1 MGLVR
6 VGLFIITCAL
16 VLIAAGAAIPK
27 LPDLWSQV
35 ILGVSTSLVTFALT
49 ALFARWDGLEL
60 KDAGAAV
67 ASRSWLRLAAGFLI
81 GLGLVGLQVSVVG
94 VVGHIR
100 WVRSPEVG
108 FNATATSLA
117 AYLVLSCREE
127 LAFRGY
133 PLRRLDCLL
142 GPYAAQLLVALVFA
156 IEHVAG
162 GYSWTNAML
171 GVATGS
177 LVFGMAALATRGLA
191 IPIGLHAAWNFGQ
204 WVLGGKETLGL
215 WRAVNPQELPAHL
228 ERVGMI
234 SYVIV
239 MVFATFAFWCLYKRR
254 MSNTHE
260 TVPTSVVKNRK
271 LTNDPPRLF

>member
-1 MGLVR
+1 MADIVIHSKWWTGVAR
-6 VGLFIITCAL
+6 VALFMITCAL
-16 VLIAAGAAIPK
+16 VLIAAGVAMPT

-49 ALFARWDGLEL
+49 KVFARWDGLEL
-60 KDAGAAV
+60 KDVGAAI
-67 ASRSWLRLAAGFLI
+67 ASRSWLRLAIGFLI
-81 GLGLVGLQVSVVG
+81 GLGLVGLQASMVG
-94 VVGHIR
+94 VVGRTR

-108 FNATATSLA
+108 FSATSTALA

-133 PLRRLDCLL
+133 PLRRLDCLF
-142 GPYAAQLLVALVFA
+142 GPYAAQLLVALAFA

-177 LVFGMAALATRGLA
+177 LLFGMAALATRGLA

-204 WVLGGKETLGL
+204 WVLGGKEMPGL
-215 WRAVNPQELPAHL
+215 WRAVNPQEVQPHL

-239 MVFATFAFWCLYKRR
+239 MVLATFAFWCFYKRR
-254 MSNTHE
+254 ISTDR
-260 TVPTSVVKNRK
+260 P
-271 LTNDPPRLF
+271 